1 MNTIHNVEIADEIN
15 RSRAMVARAAQ
26 IGVKDAARLYGRH
39 PSSLWRLKKQIK
51 AGLPACDRRH
61 FNPGAASSL
70 DNRRVEWAL
79 AFMSARQGAA
89 LSVVCRELNKVAE
102 TEGWPKTNYYALR
115 RAIEKLPAD
124 VRKLLAAGGKA
135 AFEKTGLVGK
145 RVQSRPLELVQMDA
159 SEMPIWT
166 VHPATGEL
174 IKPWMTGIIDGHSR
188 VILGMDFHLGSP
200 DAFATA
206 SALADAFSPKND
218 ESWPFFGIPETVQSD
233 NAQAYV
239 GKVLSGI
246 AVRANFILDHIPAG
260 CPSAN
265 GKIERFFQTF
275 QDSLLSRLA
284 GYASQSHAKG
294 KAETRGVIPWEV
306 LKSVCRRYLLEYH
319 SSVHSGIGTTPW
331 EAWHENIQ
339 DAPGY
344 LIPPAEI
351 RRKMRVAVT
360 CDVTREGVQ
369 VMGTGYSGKALN
381 GLVGDMVTVL
391 CSAKGGDQSVEAFH
405 RGNQIGFLR
414 PVPLVTADINAAR
427 LKRQINLSGFRKKMR
442 EEFENCPPEQ
452 TPEVVLPKEERKRMK
467 TAQKKTPRNRTIKP
481 ARFEVEGQKEAK

>member
-1 MNTIHNVEIADEIN
+1 MNTLLKSSVAEDLNRTRNLLKKAEVHGVEKT
-15 RSRAMVARAAQ
+15 AQ
-26 IGVKDAARLYGRH
+26 IAGMAPG
-39 PSSLWRLKKQIK
+39 SLWRIRRKVA

-61 FNPGAASSL
+61 FNSGAASTL

-89 LSVVCRELNKVAE
+89 LSVVCRELNKAAV

-115 RAIEKLPAD
+115 RAIGKLPAD

-145 RVQSRPLELVQMDA
+145 RVQSRPLELVQLDA

-166 VHPATGEL
+166 IHPATGEL
-174 IKPWMTGIIDGHSR
+174 IKPWMTGIIDGCSR

-200 DAFATA
+200 DAFTTA
-206 SALADAFSPKND
+206 SAMADAFSPKND
-218 ESWPFFGIPETVQSD
+218 ESWPFFGIPETVQTD

-246 AVRANFILDHIPAG
+246 AVRADFILDHIPAG

-284 GYASQSHAKG
+284 GYASQSQAKG

-319 SSVHSGIGTTPW
+319 SSVHSGIETTPW

-339 DAPGY
+339 NAPGY
-344 LIPPAEI
+344 LVPPAEI
-351 RRKMRVAVT
+351 RRKMRVEVT

-369 VMGTGYSGKALN
+369 VMGAGYSGKALN

-391 CSAKGGDQSVEAFH
+391 CSAKGGDQSVEVFH
-405 RGNQIGFLR
+405 RGNRIGFLR
-414 PVPLVTADINAAR
+414 PVPLVTAAINAAR
-427 LKRQINLSGFRKKMR
+427 LKRQIKLSGFRKKMR
-442 EEFENCPPEQ
+442 ETFENCPPEQ
-452 TPEVVLPKEERKRMK
+452 APEGVLPKEERKRIK
-467 TAQKKTPRNRTIKP
+467 AAQKKAPRNRTIKP
-481 ARFEVEGQKEAK
+481 ARFEVEGQKETK